1 MNQIV
6 QFRVSDG
13 GGVFFLRLPPQEDV
27 KEGNKNCTIE
37 EKMPPDGKCRP
48 LSCHAA
54 MVVVLH
60 CWKVPQVSGDERMVE
75 QWYGSSHLYVF
86 MFFHGCS
93 IYMYIHVWSRIYI
106 YEYSLFEQCFLQV
119 AVLKICVNNPYDPFH
134 FDARNACFIQCQLQC
149 CVSGVNTFLYSQNPC
164 LKIISF

>member
-1 MNQIV
+1 MWKRAIRIV
-6 QFRVSDG
+6 PSKKRCHLMGSVG
-13 GGVFFLRLPPQEDV
+13 LLAA
-27 KEGNKNCTIE
+27 
-37 EKMPPDGKCRP
+37 MPPW
-48 LSCHAA
+48 LEF
-54 MVVVLH
+54 LH

-86 MFFHGCS
+86 MSFHGCS
-93 IYMYIHVWSRIYI
+93 TYMYIHVWSRIYI
-106 YEYSLFEQCFLQV
+106 YKYSLFEQCFLQV
-119 AVLKICVNNPYDPFH
+119 ALLKICVNNPYDPFH